1 MADNRDFIARS
12 QSMAERMHGRTATVD
27 EMTSAFAGC
36 DPGRRVMSLD
46 ELDALVVSDEP
57 LTLNGARRLADIVVR
72 RRALGD
78 VHALLRKAGR

>member
-12 QSMAERMHGRTATVD
+12 QSMAEKMHGRTATVD
-27 EMTSAFAGC
+27 EMTGAFAGF

-78 VHALLRKAGR
+78 VHELLRKAGR